1 MNEMLENLRVKNP
14 HIQIHSVFDPEFE
27 RFGEVLDVSEFI
39 GLIEHLDKHTFVPSM
54 GNEYVPH
61 LAALEDVVSSS
72 TVIHDTFGM
81 VPLEYGYVNGN
92 NSKLNALEFHKS
104 SEINVCV
111 TPLVLLLA
119 HIDDIENMTFTS
131 SKVTAFFIPEN
142 TAIEVYSTTLHFS
155 PCKVVDSG
163 FKCAVILP
171 YGTNM
176 EFISA
181 KGKQGK
187 YSEFLFKT
195 NKWLLN
201 HPENTRMV
209 ELNATNAILGE
220 NIEIYY

>member
-1 MNEMLENLRVKNP
+1 MNEMLEHLRVKNP
-14 HIQIHSVFDPEFE
+14 HIQIHSVYDPEFN
-27 RFGEVLDVSEFI
+27 RFGEVLDVSEFG
-39 GLIEHLDKHTFVPSM
+39 GLIEYLEVHTNVPSV

-61 LAALEDVVSSS
+61 LAELGAVVSNLS
-72 TVIHDTFGM
+72 VIHNTFGM

-119 HIDDIENMTFTS
+119 HIEDIKDSMVHS
-131 SKVTAFFIPEN
+131 SKVTAFYIPEN

-155 PCKVVDSG
+155 PCKVIDSG

-176 EFISA
+176 EFVSA
-181 KGKQGK
+181 KGNQGK

-209 ELNATNAILGE
+209 ELNAISAIRGE

>member
-1 MNEMLENLRVKNP
+1 MNETLEKLRVKNP
-14 HIQIHSVFDPEFE
+14 HIYIHSVFDPEFE
-27 RFGEVLDVSEFI
+27 RFGEVLDVSEFVP
-39 GLIEHLDKHTFVPSM
+39 LIEYLDKYTVVPAS

-61 LAALEDVVSSS
+61 VEDLGSVVSSS
-72 TVIHDTFGM
+72 TVIHDTFGL

-92 NSKLNALEFHKS
+92 NTKLNALEFHKS

-119 HIDDIENMTFTS
+119 SINDIENSAIHS
-131 SKVTAFFIPEN
+131 SKVSAFYIPEN

-155 PCKVVDSG
+155 PCKVVESG

-176 EFISA
+176 EFIRA
-181 KGKQGK
+181 KGNQGK

-201 HPENTRMV
+201 HPENSRMV
-209 ELNATNAILGE
+209 ELHATNAILGE
-220 NIEIYY
+220 NIEINY

>member
-1 MNEMLENLRVKNP
+1 MIDNLRAKNP
-14 HIQIHSVFDPEFE
+14 HIHIHSVFDPEFQ
-27 RFGEVLDVSEFI
+27 RFGEVLGVSEFI
-39 GLIEHLDKHTFVPSM
+39 PLIDYLDKHTSVPVS
-54 GNEYVPH
+54 GNEYVAH
-61 LAALEDVVSSS
+61 VEEVGNLVSSS
-72 TVIHDTFGM
+72 TVIHDTFGL

-119 HIDDIENMTFTS
+119 GINDIESSAIHS
-131 SKVTAFFIPEN
+131 SKVSAFYIPEN

-176 EFISA
+176 EFIRA
-181 KGKQGK
+181 KGNQGK
-187 YSEFLFKT
+187 FSEFLFKT

-209 ELNATNAILGE
+209 ELHATNAILGE

>member
-1 MNEMLENLRVKNP
+1 MNEILENLRVKNP
-14 HIQIHSVFDPEFE
+14 HIQIHSVHDPEFS
-27 RFGEVLDVSEFI
+27 RFGEVLDVSEF
-39 GLIEHLDKHTFVPSM
+39 GDLIRYLELHTTVPSV
-54 GNEYVPH
+54 GNEYVAHRPE
-61 LAALEDVVSSS
+61 LGDIASDIS
-72 TVIHDTFGM
+72 VIHNTFGM

-119 HIDDIENMTFTS
+119 HIEDIDDSTIHS
-131 SKVTAFFIPEN
+131 SKVTAFYIPQN

-155 PCKVVDSG
+155 PCKVTDSG

-176 EFISA
+176 EFVSA
-181 KGKQGK
+181 KGNQGK
-187 YSEFLFKT
+187 YSKFLFKT

-209 ELNATNAILGE
+209 ELNAISAIHGE

>member
-1 MNEMLENLRVKNP
+1 MIDNLRAKNP
-14 HIQIHSVFDPEFE
+14 HIHIHSVFDPEFS
-27 RFGEVLDVSEFI
+27 RFGEVLDASEFV
-39 GLIEHLDKHTFVPSM
+39 GLIKYLDVHTSVPVS
-54 GNEYVPH
+54 GNEYIPH
-61 LAALEDVVSSS
+61 LVELGNLVSLSS
-72 TVIHDTFGM
+72 VIHDTFGL

-119 HIDDIENMTFTS
+119 HIDDIENSAIHS
-131 SKVTAFFIPEN
+131 SKVSAFYIPKN

-155 PCKVVDSG
+155 PCKVVESG
-163 FKCAVILP
+163 FKCVVILP

-176 EFISA
+176 EFIQA
-181 KGKQGK
+181 KGKHGK
-187 YSEFLFKT
+187 FSEFLFKT

-209 ELNATNAILGE
+209 ELNATNGILGE

>member
-1 MNEMLENLRVKNP
+1 MNEILENLRAKNP
-14 HIQIHSVFDPEFE
+14 HIHIHSVFDTEFK
-27 RFGEVLDVSEFI
+27 RFGEVLDVSEFV
-39 GLIEHLDKHTFVPSM
+39 GLIDYLDKHTFVPSV

-61 LAALEDVVSSS
+61 LDELGRIVSDS
-72 TVIHDTFGM
+72 TVIHDTFGQ
-81 VPLEYGYVNGN
+81 VDLEYGYVNGN

-119 HIDDIENMTFTS
+119 HIDDIENMTITS

-155 PCKVVDSG
+155 PCKVIDSG

-176 EFISA
+176 EFVSA

-209 ELNATNAILGE
+209 ELNAINAIVGE
-220 NIEIYY
+220 NIEIIY

>member
-1 MNEMLENLRVKNP
+1 MIDDLRAKNP
-14 HIQIHSVFDPEFE
+14 HIYIHSVFDPEFN
-27 RFGEVLDVSEFI
+27 RFGEVLDISEFT
-39 GLIEHLDKHTFVPSM
+39 GLIEYLDLHTSVPAL
-54 GNEYVPH
+54 GNEYVAH
-61 LAALEDVVSSS
+61 LPELVDVVSDSS
-72 TVIHDTFGM
+72 VIHNTFGN
-81 VPLEYGYVNGN
+81 VPLEYGCVNGN

-119 HIDDIENMTFTS
+119 HIDDIENMTVSS

-176 EFISA
+176 EFIRA
-181 KGKQGK
+181 KGNQGK

-209 ELNATNAILGE
+209 ELNAINAIIGE

>member
-1 MNEMLENLRVKNP
+1 MNEILENLRVKNP
-14 HIQIHSVFDPEFE
+14 HIQIHSVYDPEFN
-27 RFGEVLDVSEFI
+27 RFGEVLDVIEF
-39 GLIEHLDKHTFVPSM
+39 GDLIKYLELHTTVPIV

-61 LAALEDVVSSS
+61 RAELGDIVSDIS
-72 TVIHDTFGM
+72 VIHNTFGM

-119 HIDDIENMTFTS
+119 HIEDIDDSIFHS
-131 SKVTAFFIPEN
+131 SKVTAFYIPQN

-155 PCKVVDSG
+155 PCKVIDSG

-176 EFISA
+176 EFVSA
-181 KGKQGK
+181 KGNQGK
-187 YSEFLFKT
+187 YSKFLFKT

-209 ELNATNAILGE
+209 ELNAISAIHGE

>member
-1 MNEMLENLRVKNP
+1 MNEILENLRVKNP
-14 HIQIHSVFDPEFE
+14 HIQIHSVHDPEFS
-27 RFGEVLDVSEFI
+27 RFGEVLDVSEF
-39 GLIEHLDKHTFVPSM
+39 GDLIRYLELHTTVPSV

-61 LAALEDVVSSS
+61 RAELGEIASNI
-72 TVIHDTFGM
+72 TVIHNTFGM

-111 TPLVLLLA
+111 TPLALLLA
-119 HIDDIENMTFTS
+119 HIEDIDDSTVHS
-131 SKVTAFFIPEN
+131 SKVTAFYIPQN

-176 EFISA
+176 EFVSA
-181 KGKQGK
+181 KGNQGK
-187 YSEFLFKT
+187 YSKFLFKT

-209 ELNATNAILGE
+209 ELNAISAIQGE
-220 NIEIYY
+220 NIEIHY

>member
-1 MNEMLENLRVKNP
+1 MIDKLRAKNP
-14 HIQIHSVFDPEFE
+14 HIHIHSVFDPEFS
-27 RFGEVLDVSEFI
+27 RFGEVLDVSEFV
-39 GLIEHLDKHTFVPSM
+39 GLIKYLDVQTSVPVS

-61 LAALEDVVSSS
+61 LAELGDVVSGSS
-72 TVIHDTFGM
+72 VIHDTFGL

-119 HIDDIENMTFTS
+119 HIDDIENSAIHS
-131 SKVTAFFIPEN
+131 SKVSAFYIPEN

-155 PCKVVDSG
+155 PCKVVESG

-176 EFISA
+176 EFIQA
-181 KGKQGK
+181 KGKHGK
-187 YSEFLFKT
+187 FSEFLFKT

-209 ELNATNAILGE
+209 ELNATNGILGE

>member
-14 HIQIHSVFDPEFE
+14 HIQIHSVHDPEFS
-27 RFGEVLDVSEFI
+27 RFGEVLDVSEF
-39 GLIEHLDKHTFVPSM
+39 GDLIRYLELHTTVPSV

-61 LAALEDVVSSS
+61 RAELGDLVSDLS
-72 TVIHDTFGM
+72 VIHNTFGR

-119 HIDDIENMTFTS
+119 HIEDIDDSTFHS
-131 SKVTAFFIPEN
+131 SKVTAFYIPQN

-155 PCKVVDSG
+155 PCKVTDSG

-176 EFISA
+176 EFVSA
-181 KGKQGK
+181 KGNQGK
-187 YSEFLFKT
+187 YGKFLFKT

-209 ELNATNAILGE
+209 ELNAINAIHGE

>member
-1 MNEMLENLRVKNP
+1 MKDKLETLRSKNP
-14 HIQIHSVFDPEFE
+14 HIHIHSVFDPEFK
-27 RFGEVLDVSEFI
+27 RFGEVLDIREFQN
-39 GLIEHLDKHTFVPSM
+39 LINYLDKNTFVPGL

-61 LAALEDVVSSS
+61 LEELSDILSES
-72 TVIHDTFGM
+72 TVIHDIFGM
-81 VPLEYGYVNGN
+81 IPMEYGYVNGN

-104 SEINVCV
+104 SEVNVCV

-119 HIDDIENMTFTS
+119 HIEDIENSAIHS
-131 SKVTAFFIPEN
+131 SKVTAFYIPEN

-155 PCKVVDSG
+155 PCKVVNSG

-171 YGTNM
+171 FGTNM
-176 EFISA
+176 EFIQA
-181 KGKQGK
+181 KGNHGK

-209 ELNATNAILGE
+209 ELNAINAILGE

>member
-14 HIQIHSVFDPEFE
+14 HIQIHSVHDPEFS
-27 RFGEVLDVSEFI
+27 RFGEVLDVSEF
-39 GLIEHLDKHTFVPSM
+39 GDLIRYLELHTTVPSV

-61 LAALEDVVSSS
+61 RAELGDLVSDLS
-72 TVIHDTFGM
+72 VIHNTFGR

-119 HIDDIENMTFTS
+119 HIEDIDDSTFHS
-131 SKVTAFFIPEN
+131 SKVTAFYIPQN

-155 PCKVVDSG
+155 PCKVTDSG

-176 EFISA
+176 EFVSA
-181 KGKQGK
+181 KGNQGK
-187 YSEFLFKT
+187 YGKFLFKT

-209 ELNATNAILGE
+209 ELNAISAIHGE

>member
-1 MNEMLENLRVKNP
+1 MNEMLEKLRVKNP
-14 HIQIHSVFDPEFE
+14 HIHIHSVFDPEFQ
-27 RFGEVLDVSEFI
+27 RFGEVLDVSEFVP
-39 GLIEHLDKHTFVPSM
+39 LIEYLDMHTSVPAV

-61 LAALEDVVSSS
+61 LTDLEVVVSGSS
-72 TVIHDTFGM
+72 VIHNAFGL

-119 HIDDIENMTFTS
+119 SIHDIENSAIHS
-131 SKVTAFFIPEN
+131 SKVRAFYIPEN

-176 EFISA
+176 EFIRA
-181 KGKQGK
+181 KGNQGK

-209 ELNATNAILGE
+209 ELNAINAILGE

>member
-14 HIQIHSVFDPEFE
+14 HIQIHSVYDPEFN
-27 RFGEVLDVSEFI
+27 RFGEVLDVSEF
-39 GLIEHLDKHTFVPSM
+39 GDLIRYLELHTTVPNV

-61 LAALEDVVSSS
+61 RAELGDIVSDIS
-72 TVIHDTFGM
+72 VIHNTFGR

-119 HIDDIENMTFTS
+119 HIEDIDDSIFHS
-131 SKVTAFFIPEN
+131 SKVTAFYIPKN

-155 PCKVVDSG
+155 PCKVIDSG

-176 EFISA
+176 EFVSA
-181 KGKQGK
+181 KGNQGK
-187 YSEFLFKT
+187 YSKFLFKT

-209 ELNATNAILGE
+209 ELNAISAIHGE

>member
-1 MNEMLENLRVKNP
+1 MSEMIDNLRAKNP
-14 HIQIHSVFDPEFE
+14 HIHIHSVFDPEFQ
-27 RFGEVLDVSEFI
+27 RFGEVLDVTEFVP
-39 GLIEHLDKHTFVPSM
+39 LIEYLSLHTSVPAL
-54 GNEYVPH
+54 GNEYVAH
-61 LAALEDVVSSS
+61 LNELGELASAS
-72 TVIHDTFGM
+72 TVIHDTFGL

-119 HIDDIENMTFTS
+119 SINDIESSAIHS
-131 SKVTAFFIPEN
+131 SKVSAFYIPEN

-155 PCKVVDSG
+155 PCKVVESG

-176 EFISA
+176 EFIRA
-181 KGKQGK
+181 KGNQGK
-187 YSEFLFKT
+187 FSEFLFKT

>member
-1 MNEMLENLRVKNP
+1 MIDNLRAKNP
-14 HIQIHSVFDPEFE
+14 HIHIHSVFDPEFQ
-27 RFGEVLDVSEFI
+27 RFGEVLDVTEFVP
-39 GLIEHLDKHTFVPSM
+39 LIEYLDKHTGVPVVGS
-54 GNEYVPH
+54 EYVPH
-61 LAALEDVVSSS
+61 LDELGSVVSSIA
-72 TVIHDTFGM
+72 VIHDTFGL

-104 SEINVCV
+104 SDINVWV

-119 HIDDIENMTFTS
+119 SINDIKNSAIHS
-131 SKVTAFFIPEN
+131 SKVSAFYIPEN

-155 PCKVVDSG
+155 PCKVVESG

-176 EFISA
+176 EFIRA
-181 KGKQGK
+181 KGNQGK
-187 YSEFLFKT
+187 FSEFLFKT

>member
-1 MNEMLENLRVKNP
+1 MSDMIDNLRAKNP
-14 HIQIHSVFDPEFE
+14 HIHIHSVFDPEFQ
-27 RFGEVLDVSEFI
+27 RFGEVLDVTEFVP
-39 GLIEHLDKHTFVPSM
+39 LIEYLDKHTGVPAI

-61 LAALEDVVSSS
+61 LDELGSVVSSVA
-72 TVIHDTFGM
+72 VIHDTFGL

-119 HIDDIENMTFTS
+119 SINDIENSAIHS
-131 SKVTAFFIPEN
+131 SKVRAFYIPEN

-155 PCKVVDSG
+155 PCKVVESG

-176 EFISA
+176 EFIRA
-181 KGKQGK
+181 KGNQGK
-187 YSEFLFKT
+187 FSEFLFKT